1 MRAPVARRLWSA
13 HRGKAVALAAVA
25 ALLGVWVVGR
35 GRPSPP
41 PMGGGASPAR
51 APPRGDPPTLTVAD
65 RGLAAVPAAVD
76 RDTTPL
82 PTATGNCDRA
92 MCRGLRRRGQPVSGQ
107 RAQRVLPGAR
117 LTRPQRT
124 KLIFWHISKCG
135 GTSICKQ
142 GQKNGERVQQCHCHP
157 PEAQVWYIQ
166 NGTREDQERAL
177 EQVFVDAAD
186 ENTFVMPE
194 EKMPPAG
201 FAPAMDVYSF
211 ITLREPK
218 ARMVSQY
225 GQKLGMN
232 TIHARKYHEAPAD
245 APVTEPYNSFLKKV
259 AAAQGLDRVPTLEEY
274 LKFLRANNGGDYMV
288 RYLLGVSKDK
298 MIGPPGRPVTAADLE
313 AAKAVLRDAMDFVL
327 VLERLD
333 EAGCLIEQLGWDP
346 ELPHENTAD
355 AFTIRLRGE
364 KDELELEQPA
374 AVVEAA
380 EAADPTERTEAVEA
394 LLDEL
399 NVFDPELYAYAVELF
414 EAHLARCACCEAAR
428 DG

>member
-225 GQKLGMN
+225 GQWLKMN
-232 TIHARKYHEAPAD
+232 SHHAWRKNGAPAGT
-245 APVTEPYNSFLKKV
+245 PVTEPYNSFLKKV

-333 EAGCLIEQLGWDP
+333 EAGCLIEQLGWEP

>member
-1 MRAPVARRLWSA
+1 M
-13 HRGKAVALAAVA
+13 
-25 ALLGVWVVGR
+25 
-35 GRPSPP
+35 
-41 PMGGGASPAR
+41 
-51 APPRGDPPTLTVAD
+51 
-65 RGLAAVPAAVD
+65 
-76 RDTTPL
+76 
-82 PTATGNCDRA
+82 
-92 MCRGLRRRGQPVSGQ
+92 SGQ

-142 GQKNGERVQQCHCHP
+142 GQKNGERVQEASHCHP
-157 PEAQVWYIQ
+157 PKAQVWYIQ

-211 ITLREPK
+211 IALREPK

-225 GQKLGMN
+225 GQKLKIN
-232 TIHARKYHEAPAD
+232 SVRAWRSAWRKNGAPAGT
-245 APVTEPYNSFLKKV
+245 PVTEPYNSFLKKV

-288 RYLLGVSKDK
+288 RYLLGVSKDR

-333 EAGCLIEQLGWDP
+333 EAGCLIEQLGWEP

-364 KDELELEQPA
+364 KEELELEQPA

-380 EAADPTERTEAVEA
+380 EAAVERTEAVEA